1 MLTDVIIYY
10 TIYIYKL
17 YERKTDGE
25 AVYMQNFEKKTVE
38 PETFIPILKES
49 VKNGGNVRLRVTGGS
64 MRPFLNSEGD
74 CVILSRANDLKRGDI
89 VFFVREN
96 GQCVLHR
103 IVKIKGGAFFLTGD
117 AQTYKEGPVNRE
129 SILAKAVG
137 AVRKGK
143 NIGEKNA
150 VWLFFKHIWIHSI
163 KFRPFLFK
171 LNRRIRGL
179 IR

>member
-1 MLTDVIIYY
+1 M
-10 TIYIYKL
+10 K
-17 YERKTDGE
+17 
-25 AVYMQNFEKKTVE
+25 NFEKKTVD
-38 PETFIPILKES
+38 PDKFIPILKET

-74 CVILSRANDLKRGDI
+74 CVILARADNLNRGDI

-103 IVKIKGGAFFLTGD
+103 IIKIKGESVFLTGD
-117 AQTYKEGPVNRE
+117 AQTYKEGPIKKEN
-129 SILAKAVG
+129 ILAKAVG
-137 AVRKGK
+137 AVRRGK
-143 NIGEKNA
+143 NIGEKSA
-150 VWLFFKHIWIHSI
+150 VWLFFKHIWIYTI

-171 LNRRIRGL
+171 LNRKLKGL

>member
-1 MLTDVIIYY
+1 
-10 TIYIYKL
+10 
-17 YERKTDGE
+17 
-25 AVYMQNFEKKTVE
+25 MQNYEKKTVD

-49 VKNGGNVRLRVTGGS
+49 VKNGGDVCLRVTGGS

-74 CVILSRANDLKRGDI
+74 CVILSRADDLKRGDI

-103 IVKIKGGAFFLTGD
+103 IIKIKGGAFFLTGD

-129 SILAKAVG
+129 RILAKAAG
-137 AVRKGK
+137 AVRRGK
-143 NIGEKNA
+143 NIGEKSA
-150 VWLFFKHIWIHSI
+150 VWLFFKHIWIYTI

-179 IR
+179 TR